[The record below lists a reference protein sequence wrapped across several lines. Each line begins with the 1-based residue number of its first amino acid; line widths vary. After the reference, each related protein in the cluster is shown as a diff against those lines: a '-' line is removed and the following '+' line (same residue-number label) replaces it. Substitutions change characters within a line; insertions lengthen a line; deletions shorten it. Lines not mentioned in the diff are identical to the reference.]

1 MRFDFV
7 KNRDTLCCV
16 KEMTVNCINM
26 RPDEYDEECSKLV
39 QLLKGTQM
47 RQGIYDIVSFAVYS
61 KRMVFCSISDITANN
76 KQRIRTW
83 KVWR

>member
-1 MRFDFV
+1 
-7 KNRDTLCCV
+7 
-16 KEMTVNCINM
+16 M

-47 RQGIYDIVSFAVYS
+47 RKGIYDIVSFAVYS
-61 KRMVFCSISDITANN
+61 KRMVFCSISDIIANN